1 MIALASIFDIA
12 KETVLSKVTIPMYFY
27 NIIVPQL
34 GDYYADYPVNFEGK
48 PVVCC
53 PLHDEETPSI
63 RYYEDTNS
71 FFCFGCQTGG
81 NVINLHMKY
90 ASRMNGSNVSYRE
103 AVFFLYDFF
112 ITGHRINKE
121 QTVVH
126 TVEQTKLNSEQDII
140 KLNLYR
146 VNLERALSFDKDIS
160 NDIKKQL
167 WEIFD
172 KTDML
177 LSLNLVYAAD
187 VKKYI
192 QKKVKELVR

>member
-1 MIALASIFDIA
+1 MASIFDIA

-34 GDYYADYPVNFEGK
+34 GDYYADYPVNFEAK

-53 PLHDEETPSI
+53 PLHDEETPSF